1 MAGGD
6 RNIQHGIARA
16 RDAITAAT
24 RSNLRC
30 GIWDQDYIQAFDFLV
45 LSWVGIVLEKKGVRS
60 VTLTR
65 LQSLYNGGITI
76 PVVNCIQGQ
85 AIHDKGGSLH
95 QGGVGS
101 MEWFGVGIETLLIFL
116 QN

>member
-1 MAGGD
+1 MNCDFKLYEGLIARRFRKIGSRTLSPNQYMAGGD

-45 LSWVGIVLEKKGVRS
+45 LSWVWRVLKKKGVRYPEKTPES
-60 VTLTR
+60 
-65 LQSLYNGGITI
+65 LQGWDHHT
-76 PVVNCIQGQ
+76 CCQ
-85 AIHDKGGSLH
+85 LH
-95 QGGVGS
+95 PGPGHP
-101 MEWFGVGIETLLIFL
+101 
-116 QN
+116 